1 MGNYST
7 SSVAHDKIILY
18 CLLHHRECFST
29 SDDVTGKVDFT
40 VVTGFA
46 GEKNFE
52 LEVSKLNQF
61 AFILYTQY
69 VISNNIAS
77 VCF

>member
-1 MGNYST
+1 MP
-7 SSVAHDKIILY
+7 
-18 CLLHHRECFST
+18 
-29 SDDVTGKVDFT
+29 GKVDFT
-40 VVTGFA
+40 VVTGFG

-69 VISNNIAS
+69 VISINIAS